1 MRKVTAS
8 AVILTALTGCSQSGG
23 IPSSQWSFEVP
34 SEEAISNPQSELDSE
49 SLAISDPSAD
59 PQSLVAESSS
69 RRTMG
74 PAFEQPAVTAPS
86 SNSVGSKISVSSQSD
101 SAELSALSVETYG
114 LASGVSGARRSTRPD
129 PVAQVRAYL
138 RASGSPSALT
148 SRVPYA
154 SQVYLSSLPVP
165 NQYYST
171 DATAADSLSS
181 ALTFGESIPATS
193 VVDLNLSDALTD
205 TSVSAAGV
213 TSDFSPTLSSVSTAS
228 TASNSFNEPLPAVSE
243 PADIA
248 ADIAADNQPEAI
260 SYSDGLPQLV
270 SGTTTT
276 AFTPSGDVPIGTAI
290 LNNLQQPSV
299 DTSPTV
305 PNAVLEPLPQV
316 VALSPSAYTPNQID
330 TTTTASSA
338 VAYPLAV
345 QVSSQAF
352 TSAPQ
357 PAPTLASLTETMPAR
372 ELSPLVASYR
382 ANSNLSEAAQSSEF
396 PEDLSSTEPLDSPLI
411 DSFREDTPLST
422 LYVPIAEPA
431 AADVSGTF
439 IKEGINTLDEKT
451 STLAL
456 ASEIANAD
464 LFSSVLVSPAFMN
477 NAMGN
482 RDVANGSVS
491 TETAQ
496 SQTLSIAQRIPFA
509 NHEFSSGEP
518 IRVLADQRVKSVRK
532 AAVTFAAKQASKRR
546 QSLNW
551 L

>member
-243 PADIA
+243 P